1 MFNKLYEE
9 IKIKM
14 RENYKWIIIFFLF
27 LFVMTIE
34 FPYYVDA
41 PGGIMNISSKM
52 TVEGGYS
59 STGSFNLAYV
69 SELKGTIPVL
79 LLSQFQKDW
88 NIVKKEEVVL
98 ENETEEENSYRNH
111 LLLEEA
117 NQNAL
122 MVAYEKAGKEVVIT
136 NQKLFVTYALKEGK
150 NNLKI
155 KDQIISVNHQ
165 PVHTVLE
172 LQEAIKENESGD
184 VLPITVIRNNQE
196 MECEAE
202 IYEWNGKNV
211 IGIVLSEEK
220 ELEVEPNIT
229 FSFDAY
235 ESGPSGGLMMSLA
248 IYDALTEED
257 ITRGYTIV
265 GTGTIA
271 RDGTVGEIG
280 GVEYKLKGAVKAKAD
295 IFFVPSGENYEEAL
309 ALKEEKNY
317 DIELIP
323 IQTFEEALEYLQSL
337 PIKD

>member
-1 MFNKLYEE
+1 MFSKLYEE

-14 RENYKWIIIFFLF
+14 KENYKWIITFFLF

-122 MVAYEKAGKEVVIT
+122 MVAYEKAGKEVVLT

-165 PVHTVLE
+165 PVHTTLE

-211 IGIVLSEEK
+211 IGIVLAEEK
-220 ELEVEPNIT
+220 ELEVDPNIT